1 MKDTQNVTIAL
12 LCVSAAILVTVAAF
26 TYNADQARAGG
37 VASAAGEYIMFTGA
51 LSNATDLLYVIDLT
65 KQRMIAYRFDP
76 MKNTIQIQGRVD
88 LGQTFRPPLR

>member
-26 TYNADQARAGG
+26 TYNADQARASGA
-37 VASAAGEYIMFTGA
+37 ASAAGEYIMFTGEFTD
-51 LSNATDLLYVIDLT
+51 STDLLYVIDLT

-76 MKNTIQIQGRVD
+76 IKNTILIQGNVD
-88 LGQTFRPPLR
+88 LGQTFRPPQR